1 MPPSAASRRG
11 WIVGSLAMLAAG
23 CGDSPARGPAPAS
36 AKAPPIE
43 SITLERYGHDP
54 DDPRYEVT
62 IRRDGGVTYV
72 GTRNVPRIG
81 TFRAEVGVEGF
92 RRFGDLV
99 ARIDFF
105 GFRDDYPLVPDADY
119 ARTTVTAGGRTKAVA
134 DGWGSPSP
142 VDLWG
147 LQMAID
153 GFVAGQRDWREVK

>member
-1 MPPSAASRRG
+1 MKNRIAPSRRG
-11 WIVGSLAMLAAG
+11 WLAAAG
-23 CGDSPARGPAPAS
+23 AALAAPAGLACGGGPGPAAE
-36 AKAPPIE
+36 AVE
-43 SITLERYGHDP
+43 SVSLERSGHDP
-54 DDPRYEVT
+54 DDQFYKIT
-62 IRRDGGVTYV
+62 IRRDGRVTYV
-72 GTRNVPRIG
+72 GERNVPRIG

-119 ARTTVTAGGRTKAVA
+119 ARTTVTAGGRTKAVT